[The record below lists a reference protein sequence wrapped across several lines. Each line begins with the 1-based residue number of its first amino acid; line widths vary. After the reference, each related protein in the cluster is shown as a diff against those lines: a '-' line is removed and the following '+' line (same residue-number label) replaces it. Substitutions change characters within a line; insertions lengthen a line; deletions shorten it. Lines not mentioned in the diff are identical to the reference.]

1 MEKDSFL
8 DTNIIINFTRYQ
20 KDKSDE
26 LTTKCYLYISKKQGK
41 FIVCYSVIRELSSV
55 MSKLSVIHKEVL
67 RKVSNK
73 SSSLATSMNL
83 SKRDV
88 PFAEKLYVAYKD
100 YDQRKLGEIFASER
114 DTFEIEIERFLKNKV
129 DFKVIPLEQIKVEL
143 VNLLRDIIENYADCQ
158 IVASA
163 LQHQAEQKE
172 LFLFVTADKK
182 DLHPGNYD
190 FIKDYG
196 LLKNYKF
203 PELHN
208 LAVST

>member
-1 MEKDSFL
+1 MERDSFL
-8 DTNIIINFTRYQ
+8 DTNVIINFTRYQ

-26 LTTKCYLYISKKQGK
+26 LTTKCYLYLSKKEGK
-41 FIVCYSVIRELSSV
+41 FIVCYAVVRELSNV

-67 RKVSNK
+67 RKVSDE
-73 SSSLATSMNL
+73 SYSLASSALL
-83 SKRDV
+83 SKRDI
-88 PFAEKLYVAYKD
+88 PFVEKLYASYKN
-100 YDQRKLGEIFASER
+100 YDLQKLREIFALER

-129 DFKVIPLEQIKVEL
+129 DLKVIPLEQIKVEL
-143 VNLLRDIIENYADCQ
+143 VNLIKDIIDNYADCQ
-158 IVASA
+158 IVSSA

-172 LFLFVTADKK
+172 VFLFVTADKK

-208 LAVST
+208 LAVDG

>member
-8 DTNIIINFTRYQ
+8 DTNVIINFTRYQ

-26 LTTKCYLYISKKQGK
+26 LTTKCYLYLSKKQGK
-41 FIVCYSVIRELSSV
+41 FIVCYAVVRELSNV

-67 RKVSNK
+67 RKVSNE
-73 SSSLATSMNL
+73 SYSLATSTNL

-88 PFAEKLYVAYKD
+88 PFTEKLYASYKSR
-100 YDQRKLGEIFASER
+100 DQRELQEIFASER
-114 DTFEIEIERFLKNKV
+114 DTFEIELERFLKNKV

-182 DLHPGNYD
+182 DLYPGNYE

-196 LLKNYKF
+196 LLKRYRF

-208 LAVST
+208 LAVNG